1 MFSFGH
7 QQETQNFEPK
17 HNKKKHYY
25 RDCLVFVEEYEI
37 LQIPMNS
44 VPSCEYTMKPRGFV
58 MFSSLSPHS
67 HKTKP

>member
-44 VPSCEYTMKPRGFV
+44 VPSCEYTMKPRV
-58 MFSSLSPHS
+58 S
-67 HKTKP
+67 